1 MKISDRLESQSHL
14 CWGCEGGKK
23 EKKRAQSWLGVWRMT
38 D

>member
-23 EKKRAQSWLGVWRMT
+23 EKKEPRAGLVFGE
-38 D
+38 

>member
-23 EKKRAQSWLGVWRMT
+23 EKKKSPELAWCLEN